1 MSRRNKK
8 TKTLLVIIFLF
19 LVVGGVF
26 FILHDKADAP
36 DPNTATSTSNAQIKP
51 PKQPSGKF
59 KTYTGQEFSD
69 LYNSFNYPNTSLI
82 NEHSPITGNETA
94 DNKIRQ
100 LAVSRGYKLRS
111 APVTNNFVEVQKIML
126 LQERASNPWIEL
138 QKKAKEENIRLSLFD
153 AYRSAEDQRT
163 IFLSRLNGI
172 AVADIAAGKAD
183 AAVSKVLETTA
194 LPGYSR
200 HHTGYTVDIKCDSQP
215 GVKFENSICFAW
227 LNKDNYINAKKYG
240 WIPSY
245 PEGAGNQGPLPESW
259 EYVWVGADTLQ
270 E

>member
-1 MSRRNKK
+1 MSFF
-8 TKTLLVIIFLF
+8 LLY
-19 LVVGGVF
+19 
-26 FILHDKADAP
+26 DKADAP
-36 DPNTATSTSNAQIKP
+36 DQNSSTPTPTTQVNPS
-51 PKQPSGKF
+51 KQQSGKF

-82 NEHSPITGNETA
+82 NEHSLITGEEAA
-94 DNKIRQ
+94 DSKIRQ

-111 APVTNNFVEVQKIML
+111 APVANNFVEVQKTML
-126 LQERASNPWIEL
+126 LQERASKPWLDL

-153 AYRSAEDQRT
+153 AYRSAEDQRK
-163 IFLSRLNGI
+163 IFLSRLSGISVSDI
-172 AVADIAAGKAD
+172 AVGKAD
-183 AAVSKVLETTA
+183 VAVNKVLETTA

-215 GVKFENSICFAW
+215 AVKFENSSCFVW
-227 LNKDNYINAKKYG
+227 LSKDNYLNAKKHG

-259 EYVWVGADTLQ
+259 EYVWVGANTLQ